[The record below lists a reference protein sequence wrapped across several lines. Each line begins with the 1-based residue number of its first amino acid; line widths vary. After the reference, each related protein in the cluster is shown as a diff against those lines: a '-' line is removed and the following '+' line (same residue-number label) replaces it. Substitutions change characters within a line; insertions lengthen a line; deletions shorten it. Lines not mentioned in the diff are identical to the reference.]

1 MNGKKNEEAEE
12 FNNSKIILY
21 HLFLKEMNGDERGLV
36 KNAFQHFKID
46 SLVDNNYIICKK
58 ITNQLKNFYYIEQIL
73 ILIFIDIFIFPE
85 EKTINELF
93 SKNGKFY
100 ELVKIKDKIF
110 KINETNNLKRIFYD
124 SLINFQKLEVTNNFQ
139 TQDINYFKEDVYFRS
154 LNDFILDSKIHELT
168 ALIPLIYLF
177 NYIKIKKLNNLLTL
191 SEQYQY
197 DIKGIIQYINYMKE
211 NMSKNPFFSLYEF
224 IGLILL
230 IKKTKESK
238 VYKINN
244 SQELNNYE
252 YDISSF
258 NVDMNHIQILIES
271 IKFIP
276 NIKTISFNE
285 NIFGEIGFFFLGQVL
300 SVENT
305 KTIKNLDLRLI
316 FSDSE
321 TLKFFKIGFVNNNNK
336 IKKIDFSRNPKFNDS
351 FCLNLSLLI
360 DSFPKLKILNLSLN
374 TLLGKK
380 ISYLFIQM
388 KKLYKKGGCSI
399 EELYLNKIEMSKPS
413 LIALID
419 LLKSPFC
426 LIKILSMSKTPLNNF
441 IGKKLF
447 HALALNKR
455 IEEIYLYNCNI
466 QDFQVKDLLKY
477 FPSFNLSIISF
488 YKNKFHNFENIIKI
502 LSKTEI
508 IELENEKFDNSN
520 CVLNSLDLSNNIC
533 MNILNKDYEILIE
546 KLQKSQLYI
555 FDMLQTINENSNI
568 TQNNSQEI
576 KVKLEEAILQLLK
589 NNNKKILY

>member
-1 MNGKKNEEAEE
+1 MNEKKNEGAQEYECL
-12 FNNSKIILY
+12 KIVSDY
-21 HLFLKEMNGDERGLV
+21 LFLKEMNDNEKGLV
-36 KNAFQHFKID
+36 KNAFQQFDID
-46 SLVDNNYIICKK
+46 SLVDNNYNICKK
-58 ITNQLKNFYYIEQIL
+58 VTNKLKNFYYIEQIL
-73 ILIFIDIFIFPE
+73 ILIFFDIFIFPE

-124 SLINFQKLEVTNNFQ
+124 CLINFQKLEVTNNYQ
-139 TQDINYFKEDVYFRS
+139 IQDINDFKEDTYFRS

-168 ALIPLIYLF
+168 SLIPLIYLL

-191 SEQYQY
+191 SEYNNY
-197 DIKGIIQYINYMKE
+197 DTKGIKQYINYMKE

-244 SQELNNYE
+244 SQALDNYE

-305 KTIKNLDLRLI
+305 NTIKNLDLRLI

-321 TLKFFKIGFVNNNNK
+321 TLKFFKIGFINNK
-336 IKKIDFSRNPKFNDS
+336 NNIEKIDFSRNPKFNDA

-360 DSFPKLKILNLSLN
+360 DSFPNLKILNLSLN

-426 LIKILSMSKTPLNNF
+426 LIKVLSMSKTRLNNF

-447 HALALNKR
+447 HALAINKR

-477 FPSFNLSIISF
+477 FHSFNLSIISF
-488 YKNKFHNFENIIKI
+488 YKNKFHNIENIIKI

-533 MNILNKDYEILIE
+533 MNILKKDYEILIE

-568 TQNNSQEI
+568 TQNNLQEI
-576 KVKLEEAILQLLK
+576 KVKLENAILQLLK
-589 NNNKKILY
+589 NNKKILY